1 MRWRIAG
8 VSALVVM
15 LLGVIAYV
23 LLPGET
29 GVGSDNDT
37 QAISS
42 SQQIEAPTSLSLPP
56 STETNPWTAFAL
68 VLMSAATLVSIS
80 ITFYLYKWRRILLG
94 QPNLLLPEDW
104 GKHLDGLGQDVKGL
118 SSTIGDRMGLVSQET
133 ARNSEQLSN
142 MIQTFM
148 TLQKAIDERD
158 DEIKRLKQGY
168 DADVFRKFLNRFIRV
183 DQLVDTYRQSIAEE
197 SESLGQIKRLMEDA
211 LDECGV
217 ESFQPNVGDDSR
229 RSEGISDSP
238 KTVKTAQKEDAF
250 KIVEVIEPGYRLRG
264 GISSEVLIPASV
276 RISVFENE

>member
-1 MRWRIAG
+1 
-8 VSALVVM
+8 M

-56 STETNPWTAFAL
+56 STKTNPWTAFAL
-68 VLMSAATLVSIS
+68 VLMSAATLVSLS
-80 ITFYLYKWRRILLG
+80 ITFYLYRWRRILLG

-118 SSTIGDRMGLVSQET
+118 SSTIGDRMDLVSQET

-183 DQLVDTYRQSIAEE
+183 DQMVDTYRQSNAEE
-197 SESLGQIKRLMEDA
+197 SESLGRIKRLMEDA

-250 KIVEVIEPGYRLRG
+250 KIVEVIKPGYRRRG